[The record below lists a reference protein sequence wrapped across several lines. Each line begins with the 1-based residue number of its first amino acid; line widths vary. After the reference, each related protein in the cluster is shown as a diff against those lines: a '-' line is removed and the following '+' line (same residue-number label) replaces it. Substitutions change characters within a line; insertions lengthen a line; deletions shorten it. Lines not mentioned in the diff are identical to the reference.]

1 MPRRILG
8 DNGTQFISGVMQQI
22 THCFGI
28 QQCFTPLYHPE
39 VNPVERKNR
48 DLKAQLGIY
57 VGTDHSTWDEKLPTI
72 RFAMNSSKC
81 GTTGFTTA
89 YLTFGRELRTPDD
102 ANRDLRT
109 VIQSENFLPEIT
121 PKLLTFADTM
131 QVAQQQQ
138 EKQQDQRKEY
148 ADKHRRRNPGYQK
161 DDLVWVNTHT
171 LSRRERQ
178 FTSKLAPKRDGP
190 SISHLCLDTLPWS
203 TRRDPSSTG
212 TNPQERKTSQG
223 GTSRSTPDSEE
234 EAPPELETG
243 LLVGTTSC
251 PEGESV
257 TTSERR

>member
-1 MPRRILG
+1 
-8 DNGTQFISGVMQQI
+8 MQQI

-28 QQCFTPLYHPE
+28 QQCFTPVYHPE
-39 VNPVERKNR
+39 ANPVERKNR

-57 VGTDHSTWDEKLPTI
+57 VGTDHSTWDEKLPII
-72 RFAMNSSKC
+72 RFAMNSAKC
-81 GTTGFTTA
+81 STTGFTAA

-121 PKLLTFADTM
+121 PKLLTLADTM

-161 DDLVWVNTHT
+161 DDLVWVNTRT

-190 SISHLCLDTLPWS
+190 YVIQRQVGPNSYEIWSRDAEPICVGVYHTSTLTPLEIPVPVVPIRKRGRPRKEGLADQPT
-203 TRRDPSSTG
+203 TRKKRPHR
-212 TNPQERKTSQG
+212 N
-223 GTSRSTPDSEE
+223 
-234 EAPPELETG
+234 
-243 LLVGTTSC
+243 
-251 PEGESV
+251 
-257 TTSERR
+257 